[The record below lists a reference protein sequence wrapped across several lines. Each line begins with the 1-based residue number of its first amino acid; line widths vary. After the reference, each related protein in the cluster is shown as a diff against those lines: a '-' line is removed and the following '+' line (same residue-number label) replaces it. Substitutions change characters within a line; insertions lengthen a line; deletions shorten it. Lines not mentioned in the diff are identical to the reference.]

1 MRTKTLA
8 LSAVLGMLGAA
19 AALGQNVYS
28 LNTVGFINVT
38 LYPGYNLV
46 TCPLICSPDN
56 TIATLFNNSAGAYQ
70 SYTTT
75 RGHTTTNASSVI
87 GQINGVGPVTADFA
101 YSFDAPAGWQN
112 GGTNTLNPGQ
122 ALWFINPAATN
133 MLATFVG
140 EVPQANVAVA
150 ANFPNGMTNTLAS
163 GYNMVGSMIPA
174 SGNLVTGAV
183 PNINVSAA
191 LGTLSLGPTG
201 QDFIGVFDPRA
212 QSYEAGTNEGV
223 FSAGGR
229 GRAGSWSIQPS
240 VTFPFQGFWYYNAN
254 VSANNWIE
262 NYVVNP

>member
-70 SYTTT
+70 SYTVS
-75 RGHTTTNASSVI
+75 RGHTSTNSAEVL
-87 GQINGVGPVTADFA
+87 GQINGVGLVTADFA
-101 YSFDAPAGWQN
+101 NSGYPVAGWEF

-122 ALWFINPAATN
+122 ALWFNNPAATN

-140 EVPQANVAVA
+140 VVPQANIAVA

-163 GYNMVGSMIPA
+163 GYNMVGSMIPM

-183 PNINVSAA
+183 ANINVSSA

-201 QDFIGVFDPRA
+201 NDLIAVYDPIK
-212 QSYEAGTNEGV
+212 QSYDAGTNEGV
-223 FSAGGR
+223 FSAGAR

-240 VTFPFQGFWYYNAN
+240 TSYPFQGFWYYNAN
-254 VSANNWIE
+254 ASANNWIE
-262 NYVVNP
+262 TYVVNP